1 MRGGNDNEAGIAF
14 VCRGAGCLCRPP
26 SAHREKE
33 KVLEAWMA
41 DTTSEIDSF
50 GTTRTEGKVHIGLRI
65 AQSSSPIP

>member
-1 MRGGNDNEAGIAF
+1 MNLNDLNHAS
-14 VCRGAGCLCRPP
+14 LTS
-26 SAHREKE
+26 SALKE